1 MKIKLDENIPGAVAG
16 ILRSRGHDVDTV
28 LEESLGGR
36 DDPTVLR
43 AAIDEGRLLLTLDR
57 GFGDVRAYPPGTHP
71 GIIVMRPADQRV
83 PTVVAMVE
91 TLVGHHEIDGLA
103 GCITVVQRNV
113 LRVRR
118 PTRDERSPSR

>member
-91 TLVGHHEIDGLA
+91 TLVSHHEIDGLA
-103 GCITVVQRNV
+103 GCITVVQRNL

-118 PTRDERSPSR
+118 PDPR

>member
-1 MKIKLDENIPGAVAG
+1 M
-16 ILRSRGHDVDTV
+16 

-36 DDPTVLR
+36 DDPTVLG
-43 AAIDEGRLLLTLDR
+43 AAMDEGRLLLTLDR
-57 GFGDVRAYPPGTHP
+57 GFGDVRAYAPGTHP
-71 GIIVMRPADQRV
+71 GIIVLRPDDQRV

-91 TLVGHHEIDGLA
+91 MIVDHHDVDELA

-118 PTRDERSPSR
+118 PNAR

>member
-16 ILRSRGHDVDTV
+16 VLRSRGHDVDTV

-36 DDPTVLR
+36 DDPTVLS

-57 GFGDVRAYPPGTHP
+57 GFGDVRAYAPGTHP
-71 GIIVMRPADQRV
+71 GIIVLRPDDQRV

-91 TLVGHHEIDGLA
+91 MIVDRHDVDELA

-113 LRVRR
+113 VRVRR
-118 PTRDERSPSR
+118 PNAR

>member
-1 MKIKLDENIPGAVAG
+1 LKIKLDENIPGAVAG
-16 ILRSRGHDVDTV
+16 VLRSRGHDVDTV

-36 DDPTVLR
+36 DDPTVLG

-57 GFGDVRAYPPGTHP
+57 GFGDVRAYAPGTHP
-71 GIIVMRPADQRV
+71 GIIVLRPDDQRV

-91 TLVGHHEIDGLA
+91 MIVDHHDVDELA

-118 PTRDERSPSR
+118 PNAR

>member
-16 ILRSRGHDVDTV
+16 LLRSRDHDVDTA

-43 AAIDEGRLLLTLDR
+43 AATSEGRLLITLDR

-71 GIIVMRPADQRV
+71 GIIVMRPDDQRV
-83 PTVVAMVE
+83 PTVVGMVE
-91 TLVGHHEIDGLA
+91 TLVDHHDIDGLA

-118 PTRDERSPSR
+118 PDAR

>member
-16 ILRSRGHDVDTV
+16 VLRSRGHNVDTV

-36 DDPTVLR
+36 DDPTVLG
-43 AAIDEGRLLLTLDR
+43 AAMDEGRLLLTLDR
-57 GFGDVRAYPPGTHP
+57 GFGDVRAYAPGTHP
-71 GIIVMRPADQRV
+71 GIIVLRPDDQRV

-91 TLVGHHEIDGLA
+91 MIVDHHDVDELA

-118 PTRDERSPSR
+118 PNAR

>member
-1 MKIKLDENIPGAVAG
+1 MKIKLDENIPGSVAG
-16 ILRSRGHDVDTV
+16 VLRSRGHDVDTV

-36 DDPTVLR
+36 DDPTVLS

-71 GIIVMRPADQRV
+71 GIIVLRPGDQRV

-91 TLVGHHEIDGLA
+91 TLVDHHDIEGHA
-103 GCITVVQRNV
+103 ACITVVQRNV

-118 PTRDERSPSR
+118 PDLS

>member
-16 ILRSRGHDVDTV
+16 VLRSRGHDVDTV

-36 DDPTVLR
+36 DDPTVLG
-43 AAIDEGRLLLTLDR
+43 AAMDEGRLLLTLDR
-57 GFGDVRAYPPGTHP
+57 GFGDVRAYAPGTHP
-71 GIIVMRPADQRV
+71 GIIVLRPDDQRV

-91 TLVGHHEIDGLA
+91 MIVDHHDVDELA
-103 GCITVVQRNV
+103 GCITVVQRDV

-118 PTRDERSPSR
+118 PNAR

>member
-16 ILRSRGHDVDTV
+16 VLRSRGHDVDTV

-36 DDPTVLR
+36 DDPTVLG

-57 GFGDVRAYPPGTHP
+57 GFGDVRAYAPGTHP
-71 GIIVMRPADQRV
+71 GIIVLRPDDQRL

-91 TLVGHHEIDGLA
+91 MIVDHHDVDELA

-118 PTRDERSPSR
+118 PNAR

>member
-16 ILRSRGHDVDTV
+16 VLRSRGHDVDIV

-36 DDPTVLR
+36 DDPTVLG

-57 GFGDVRAYPPGTHP
+57 GFGDVRAYAPGTHP
-71 GIIVMRPADQRV
+71 GIIVLRPDDQRL

-91 TLVGHHEIDGLA
+91 MIVDHHDVDELA

-118 PTRDERSPSR
+118 PNAR

>member
-1 MKIKLDENIPGAVAG
+1 M
-16 ILRSRGHDVDTV
+16 

-36 DDPTVLR
+36 DDPTVLS

-57 GFGDVRAYPPGTHP
+57 GFGDVRAYAPGTHP
-71 GIIVMRPADQRV
+71 GIIVLRPDDQRV

-91 TLVGHHEIDGLA
+91 MIVDHHDVDELA

-118 PTRDERSPSR
+118 PNAR

>member
-71 GIIVMRPADQRV
+71 GLIVMRPADQRV

-91 TLVGHHEIDGLA
+91 TLVATTKSMASPVASPSCNATCCESA
-103 GCITVVQRNV
+103 A
-113 LRVRR
+113 

>member
-16 ILRSRGHDVDTV
+16 VLRSRSHDVDTV

-36 DDPTVLR
+36 DDPTVLS
-43 AAIDEGRLLLTLDR
+43 AAVAEGRLLLTLDR

-71 GIIVMRPADQRV
+71 GIIVMRPDDQRV

-91 TLVGHHEIDGLA
+91 MIVDHHDVDELA

-118 PTRDERSPSR
+118 PNAR

>member
-16 ILRSRGHDVDTV
+16 FLRLRDHDVDTV

-43 AAIDEGRLLLTLDR
+43 AAISEGRLLITLDR
-57 GFGDVRAYPPGTHP
+57 DFGDVRAYAPGTHP
-71 GIIVMRPADQRV
+71 GIIVMRPDDQRV
-83 PTVVAMVE
+83 PTVVGMVE
-91 TLVGHHEIDGLA
+91 TLVNHHDIDGLS

-118 PTRDERSPSR
+118 PDPR

>member
-16 ILRSRGHDVDTV
+16 VLRSRGHDVDTV

-36 DDPTVLR
+36 DDPTVLG
-43 AAIDEGRLLLTLDR
+43 AAMDEGRLLLTLDR
-57 GFGDVRAYPPGTHP
+57 GFGDVRAYAPGTHP
-71 GIIVMRPADQRV
+71 GIIVLRPDDQRV

-91 TLVGHHEIDGLA
+91 MIVDHHDVDELA

-118 PTRDERSPSR
+118 PNAR

>member
-1 MKIKLDENIPGAVAG
+1 MTIKLDENIPGAVAG
-16 ILRSRGHDVDTV
+16 ALRSRGHDVDTV

-36 DDPTVLR
+36 DDPTVLS

-71 GIIVMRPADQRV
+71 GIIVLRPDDQRV
-83 PTVVAMVE
+83 PSVVAMVE
-91 TLVGHHEIDGLA
+91 TLVDHHDIEGHA

-118 PTRDERSPSR
+118 PEAR